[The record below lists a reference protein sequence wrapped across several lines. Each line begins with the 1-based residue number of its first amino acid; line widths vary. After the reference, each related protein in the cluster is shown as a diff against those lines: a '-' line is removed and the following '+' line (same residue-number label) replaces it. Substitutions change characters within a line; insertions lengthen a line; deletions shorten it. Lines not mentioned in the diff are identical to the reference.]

1 MENTGIH
8 RAKTWQMA
16 LFALNNT
23 STNLWLVLLN
33 FVAYYLTGYVGVA
46 VVMATS
52 IMTFMRIWDAIT
64 DPIVGY
70 IVDKTDGKFGKNR
83 PFMAAGNIVLVI
95 TTFLMFFTTHHLP
108 EEFRFIYFLVI
119 YLIYIIGYT
128 LQTVVTKSAQSC
140 LTNDPQQRPTFGIYD
155 GIYNATLF
163 ALVPGFV
170 AQHLVPKYG
179 GFTAELFQELWI
191 YIAPVTVIFT
201 GLAIF
206 ALKDKDR
213 TEFFGTGEPVKVTFK
228 DYWDV
233 LKNNRAIQMLV
244 VSASTDKLAAIVT
257 SNATVSVIIFGII
270 CGNYK
275 LLNTFNQYTLI
286 PKILIMILGVKF
298 IAQKLGQRKALL
310 LGSWAGI
317 ILYGLLFGLFYV
329 ADPSTF
335 SLPGAEGYTGLS
347 FFTIAFLTLY
357 ILAQGANGLAG
368 TMVIPMT
375 ADCADYEVYRSGRY
389 VPGLMG
395 TLFSAVDKI
404 VSSFGSAFVGILCA
418 SIGFTEKLPQVDTPL
433 TPELKF
439 VGLVMFCGFIMF
451 GYLCNVIAMKFYPLN
466 KEKMEEIQSEI
477 ARIKAE
483 TLAKQ
488 KA

>member
-1 MENTGIH
+1 MENKGIH

-46 VVMATS
+46 VVLATS
-52 IMTFMRIWDAIT
+52 VMTFMRIWDAIT

-70 IVDKTDGKFGKNR
+70 ILDKTDGKFGKNR
-83 PFMAAGNIVLVI
+83 PFMAAGNVVLVI

-108 EEFRFIYFLVI
+108 EQFRFIYFLVI

-140 LTNDPQQRPTFGIYD
+140 LTNDPKQRPTFGIYD
-155 GIYNATLF
+155 GIYNAVLF

-179 GFTAELFQELWI
+179 GFTAELFQELWM
-191 YIAPVTVIFT
+191 YIAPITIIFT
-201 GLAIF
+201 WLAIF
-206 ALKDKDR
+206 ALRTKDR
-213 TEFFGTGEPVKVTFK
+213 TEYFGTGKPVKVTFK

-244 VSASTDKLAAIVT
+244 VSASTDKLASMVT
-257 SNATVSVIIFGII
+257 TNATVQVIIFGII
-270 CGNYK
+270 IGDFK
-275 LLNTFNQYTLI
+275 LLNAFNQYTLI
-286 PKILIMILGVKF
+286 PKILIMILGVRF
-298 IAQKLGQRKALL
+298 IAQRLGQRKALL
-310 LGSWAGI
+310 WGSWAGI
-317 ILYGLLFGLFYV
+317 ILNALVWALFYIG
-329 ADPSTF
+329 DPTSF
-335 SLPGAEGYTGLS
+335 SLPGSQGFTGFT
-347 FFTIAFLTLY
+347 FFTIVFLTLN
-357 ILAQGANGLAG
+357 ILAQGANGVAG

-375 ADCADYEVYRSGRY
+375 ADCADYEVYRTGRY

-404 VSSFGSAFVGILCA
+404 VSSFGAAFVGILCA
-418 SIGFTEKLPQVDTPL
+418 AIGFTDKLPTVDTPYSN
-433 TPELKF
+433 ELKF
-439 VGLVMFCGFIMF
+439 IGLVMFSGFIIF
-451 GYLCNVIAMKFYPLN
+451 GYICNVIAMKFYPLN
-466 KEKMEEIQSEI
+466 KEKMEEIQKEI
-477 ARIKAE
+477 ARIKEEALAE
-483 TLAKQ
+483 
-488 KA
+488 